1 MSKIADAGGISK
13 SLLFHYF
20 LNKNELY
27 LYLWENAE
35 KLFYEINRQYYS
47 ETSDFFEAI
56 RQRFLAR
63 FAFMRESPVVFLFGL
78 QAFFEENPE
87 VKETIRNNIRIL
99 CDKETDEIMAFVE
112 TSVFRPGIDV
122 RLLVQEIEGFYFI
135 KLWQI
140 FSHGEYDVNCLEEDF
155 VKRIEQW
162 KAVYLK
168 ENYKSI

>member
-1 MSKIADAGGISK
+1 
-13 SLLFHYF
+13 
-20 LNKNELY
+20 
-27 LYLWENAE
+27 
-35 KLFYEINRQYYS
+35 
-47 ETSDFFEAI
+47 
-56 RQRFLAR
+56 
-63 FAFMRESPVVFLFGL
+63 
-78 QAFFEENPE
+78 
-87 VKETIRNNIRIL
+87 
-99 CDKETDEIMAFVE
+99 MAFVE
-112 TSVFRPGIDV
+112 NSVFRPGIDV